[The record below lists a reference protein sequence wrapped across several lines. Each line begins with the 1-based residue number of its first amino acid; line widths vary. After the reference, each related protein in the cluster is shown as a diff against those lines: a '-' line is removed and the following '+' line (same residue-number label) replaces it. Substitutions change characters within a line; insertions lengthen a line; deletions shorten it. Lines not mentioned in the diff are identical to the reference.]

1 MSDNGDERQA
11 VGAHRKAS
19 GKMSAELC
27 DALGKIDRS
36 LGQLEGFLWTSL
48 GFLILIIAA
57 AFVICMKT
65 GITGKQGR

>member
-1 MSDNGDERQA
+1 
-11 VGAHRKAS
+11 
-19 GKMSAELC
+19 MSAELC
-27 DALGKIDRS
+27 DALGKLDRS

-65 GITGKQGR
+65 GIIGKQGR